1 MEGTPVSNVSKIG
14 LLCIGPLSISFWN
27 NNTLKSQ
34 GGRVGIPFIWS
45 RWLGVKGSGSFAFL
59 WWDSHWWLPTPRT
72 ETFGDFH
79 HPFFV
84 PLWFLVIFYYSDEA
98 LAHTSVMRTTV
109 RIWCL
114 LNTPSVNQ
122 MLDLIKVRSSDF
134 VPTKFVLLSETI
146 STWPRLQINLQSAE
160 IQESVFRE

>member
-59 WWDSHWWLPTPRT
+59 WWDSHWNCLHLAQRHL
-72 ETFGDFH
+72 ETFIIHFLFH
-79 HPFFV
+79 CGS
-84 PLWFLVIFYYSDEA
+84 LWFFTIRMRHS
-98 LAHTSVMRTTV
+98 HTPPWWEPQWGFDVYLILPAWIKCWILLRLEV
-109 RIWCL
+109 RILFQRNLFCCQRQS
-114 LNTPSVNQ
+114 PH
-122 MLDLIKVRSSDF
+122 DLVCR
-134 VPTKFVLLSETI
+134 
-146 STWPRLQINLQSAE
+146 
-160 IQESVFRE
+160 